1 MKKAITIAIII
12 AVIIAISIIV
22 VELSMNQKETLPSS
36 NLPINTPSTPPAGKV
51 IKLNLT
57 ESIGIGS
64 H

>member
-1 MKKAITIAIII
+1 MKKAITIGIII
-12 AVIIAISIIV
+12 AVIIAISIIAI
-22 VELSMNQKETLPSS
+22 EQSMNQKEIVPSS
-36 NLPINTPSTPPAGKV
+36 NPPINTPSTPPAGKV